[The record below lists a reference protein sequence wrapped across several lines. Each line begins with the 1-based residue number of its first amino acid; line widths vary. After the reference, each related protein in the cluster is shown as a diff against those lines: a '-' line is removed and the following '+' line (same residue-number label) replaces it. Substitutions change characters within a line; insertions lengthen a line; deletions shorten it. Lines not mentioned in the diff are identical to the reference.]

1 MAKIKTMAVG
11 GSLLPEGRTQFK
23 ILKVDD
29 SKYDDFGKLEI
40 RMVTKEG
47 QSHTERFGL
56 INSKGEVNEGAV
68 KAWSFW
74 VGTILGVWGEQEV
87 DSDELEGKY
96 FEGDVSQVESDS
108 INKDTGK
115 PYVNNRIENM
125 KAIDGFD
132 GATDDSTEEETDGES
147 EEDEDLDDFL
157 DD

>member
-47 QSHTERFGL
+47 QAHTERFGL

-87 DSDELEGKY
+87 DSDELEGKF
-96 FEGDVSQVESDS
+96 FEGDVSQVDSDS
-108 INKDTGK
+108 INEDTGT

-132 GATDDSTEEETDGES
+132 CATDV
-147 EEDEDLDDFL
+147 
-157 DD
+157 

>member
-47 QSHTERFGL
+47 QAHTERFGL

-87 DSDELEGKY
+87 DSDELEGKF

-108 INKDTGK
+108 INEDTGK

-132 GATDDSTEEETDGES
+132 GVTDDSTEEETDGES

>member
-47 QSHTERFGL
+47 QAHTERFGL

-87 DSDELEGKY
+87 DSDELEGKF

-108 INKDTGK
+108 INEDTGK
-115 PYVNNRIENM
+115 PYVNNRIE
-125 KAIDGFD
+125 
-132 GATDDSTEEETDGES
+132 
-147 EEDEDLDDFL
+147 
-157 DD
+157 